1 MNESQ
6 QISSKL
12 SEFLIYLAE
21 FNRTG
26 EEKLPA
32 LSDISEELGISVST
46 IREQLQ
52 VARSM
57 GLVEVKPR
65 TGIRTQPYSFTPTI
79 IKSLAYAVSIN
90 KDYFITFSDL
100 RNHIEATYWYQA
112 VSKLTEEDIQYLK
125 VLINNAKGKLFG
137 QPIQIPHY
145 EHRELHITIF
155 KRLNNPFVTGILE
168 AYWELYEAVGLN
180 VYEDR
185 TYLKT
190 VWGYHQQMVEAIES
204 SDYLT
209 GYQALVEHMDLLH
222 KRKNSESQALFE

>member
-1 MNESQ
+1 MNEFPQ
-6 QISSKL
+6 LNSKL

-21 FNRTG
+21 LNRTG

-32 LSDISEELGISVST
+32 LSDLSEELGVGVST

-65 TGIRTQPYSFTPTI
+65 TGIRTQPYSFTPVI

-90 KDYFITFSDL
+90 KDYFISFSDL
-100 RNHIEATYWYQA
+100 RNHIEAAYWYQA
-112 VSKLTEEDIQYLK
+112 VSKLTVEDIQYLK
-125 VLINNAKGKLFG
+125 VLINNAKGKLSG

-145 EHRELHITIF
+145 EHRELHLTIF
-155 KRLNNPFVTGILE
+155 KRLDNPFVTGILE

-185 TYLKT
+185 AYLKT
-190 VWGYHQQMVEAIES
+190 VWGYHQQMVEAVET

-209 GYQALVEHMDLLH
+209 GYQALVGHMDLLH
-222 KRKNSESQALFE
+222 KRIKSESQTLFE